1 MNSIE
6 RVKAWL
12 TPIIITA
19 FGVVFWALISEI
31 RSDVKSLLRTTAQSD
46 VRIENLERRVDKVET
61 IVTRSNALYAIKPE
75 EVEVPKRATR

>member
-1 MNSIE
+1 MNSLE

-19 FGVVFWALISEI
+19 FGVVFWGLISEI

-46 VRIENLERRVDKVET
+46 VRIENLERRIDKVEA
-61 IVTRSNALYAIKPE
+61 IVTGSALFATKPE
-75 EVEVPKRATR
+75 EIEIPKRATR